1 MSDIVNILDL
11 QKVENHIQVVNPNQ
25 CLNYVGKQC
34 VSSEQVVFTVR
45 IPYITLRYWYTCKA
59 KDGLL
64 NQIHCSWIEILNYYL
79 NQISGYKIRENCER
93 NEGRLRRLC
102 CQVAAKYVGA
112 NGTTFRKLN
121 LNVVNISVR
130 AGEFQTMAELASKL
144 KQEQAKNEQMC
155 KENEILKSRCEE
167 LYSQMRDA
175 QKAEKDA
182 HQNLQQATANIDI
195 LQTENLE
202 LYTYIENIG
211 QDVNFDNKSKK
222 VCEVG
227 ERQQRR
233 KLKELKTKIE
243 QALWFAKTFGLEL
256 QSINLLDQKGTEHT
270 ITYNESNH
278 ARAYKDLTEEEQ
290 EKVKNILF
298 LLDNFCVSD
307 AAYHELTMSEGGNQ
321 LPRSYLIKQCKEQL
335 NSLCHITRTPGQA
348 EGVQLDFKCELQ
360 SYIRKMASTCTVSLK
375 HRSNSSQI

>member
-1 MSDIVNILDL
+1 MILCRIL
-11 QKVENHIQVVNPNQ
+11 HKAFSQR
-25 CLNYVGKQC
+25 
-34 VSSEQVVFTVR
+34 SS
-45 IPYITLRYWYTCKA
+45 K
-59 KDGLL
+59 
-64 NQIHCSWIEILNYYL
+64 
-79 NQISGYKIRENCER
+79 
-93 NEGRLRRLC
+93 
-102 CQVAAKYVGA
+102 
-112 NGTTFRKLN
+112 
-121 LNVVNISVR
+121 SVP
-130 AGEFQTMAELASKL
+130 
-144 KQEQAKNEQMC
+144 
-155 KENEILKSRCEE
+155 
-167 LYSQMRDA
+167 
-175 QKAEKDA
+175 
-182 HQNLQQATANIDI
+182 TANIDI

-243 QALWFAKTFGLEL
+243 QELWFAKTFGLEL

-307 AAYHELTMSEGGNQ
+307 AA
-321 LPRSYLIKQCKEQL
+321 
-335 NSLCHITRTPGQA
+335 IT
-348 EGVQLDFKCELQ
+348 
-360 SYIRKMASTCTVSLK
+360 
-375 HRSNSSQI
+375 N

>member
-1 MSDIVNILDL
+1 MSDIVKILDL

-64 NQIHCSWIEILNYYL
+64 NQINCSWIEILNYYL

-93 NEGRLRRLC
+93 IEGRLRRLC

-182 HQNLQQATANIDI
+182 HQNLQQAMANIDI
-195 LQTENLE
+195 LHTENLE
-202 LYTYIENIG
+202 LYT
-211 QDVNFDNKSKK
+211 
-222 VCEVG
+222 
-227 ERQQRR
+227 
-233 KLKELKTKIE
+233 
-243 QALWFAKTFGLEL
+243 
-256 QSINLLDQKGTEHT
+256 LDKM
-270 ITYNESNH
+270 
-278 ARAYKDLTEEEQ
+278 LTLTT
-290 EKVKNILF
+290 KVKRFVKLANV
-298 LLDNFCVSD
+298 NKG
-307 AAYHELTMSEGGNQ
+307 EN
-321 LPRSYLIKQCKEQL
+321 
-335 NSLCHITRTPGQA
+335 
-348 EGVQLDFKCELQ
+348 
-360 SYIRKMASTCTVSLK
+360 
-375 HRSNSSQI
+375 